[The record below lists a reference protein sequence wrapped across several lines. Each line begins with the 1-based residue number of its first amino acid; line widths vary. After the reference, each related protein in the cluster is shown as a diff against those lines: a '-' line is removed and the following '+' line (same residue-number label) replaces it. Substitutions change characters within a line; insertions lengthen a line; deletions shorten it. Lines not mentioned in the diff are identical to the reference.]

1 MNFPR
6 FGVKNPVPI
15 NLLMAA
21 LILAGIFSAFTLR
34 RQFFPDMTFD
44 QVMVTMGYPGASA
57 EDVESSIAT
66 RIENAIFE
74 IDEVD
79 EVNTTCAEGYVSILV
94 SFKEGT
100 SNLDDAI
107 DSVRRAVE
115 ALQDLPSEVKRPNVR
130 RIDPQM
136 PVIMVQ
142 LWGDVDKQVMKHAIR
157 DIRDDLRT
165 FSEMG
170 AIEVGGDIANE
181 LTVEVDQDSLV
192 EHGIS
197 IQTVT
202 NRISSWTSQVP
213 GG

>member
-1 MNFPR
+1 
-6 FGVKNPVPI
+6 
-15 NLLMAA
+15 MAA

-197 IQTVT
+197 IQTVA

-213 GG
+213 GGTMRSSGGDIVI